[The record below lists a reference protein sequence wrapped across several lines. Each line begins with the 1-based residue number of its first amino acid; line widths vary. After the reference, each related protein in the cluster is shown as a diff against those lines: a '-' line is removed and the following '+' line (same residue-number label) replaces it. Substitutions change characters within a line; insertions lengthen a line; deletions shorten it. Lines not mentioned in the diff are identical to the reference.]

1 MLYKYIYIPIIVG
14 PPGKTSKQVS
24 SLGPY
29 ISPTTKLLAC
39 TPQKKAVLAELQWWT
54 ISMKNMEAF
63 NGALIYKYWETHPM
77 CNLYIYTY
85 TYRYTYT
92 YLYLY
97 LTNYLSIYNSK

>member
-77 CNLYIYTY
+77 CNLYIYIHIHIDIHIHIY
-85 TYRYTYT
+85 I
-92 YLYLY
+92 
-97 LTNYLSIYNSK
+97 SI